1 MISVEH
7 GDCLDVLGSWPPA
20 IIDACVTDPPY
31 ELAFM
36 GRAWDQTGVA
46 FDPDTWRAVF
56 RVLKPGAHL
65 LAFGG
70 ARTAHR
76 MTCAIEDAGFEI
88 RDTLCWL
95 YGSGFP
101 TLFAEAAS

>member
-1 MISVEH
+1 
-7 GDCLDVLGSWPPA
+7 
-20 IIDACVTDPPY
+20 
-31 ELAFM
+31 M
-36 GRAWDQTGVA
+36 GRAWDGGSIA
-46 FDPDTWRAVF
+46 FQPETWAAVLH
-56 RVLKPGAHL
+56 VLNPGAHL

-70 ARTAHR
+70 TRTAHR

-101 TLFAEAAS
+101 KSLDVAGHRQAGMERKLSEKSDPVNSSQSEWVRWGSTPKDR